1 MTLRARLAVVVA
13 GAVAAAVLVVVGVAW
28 VATQHRLRS
37 EVDDALADR
46 AAALADLTAVQDF
59 TRRTEP
65 PTGDGVTHAQRDP
78 QGIRAA
84 LVQDLSIQLVS
95 AGGRIVTLTG
105 STLPVRPIDRRTAA
119 TGEGAHLR
127 NALVDGT
134 HYRVATQGVAGG
146 GAVQVGR
153 SVEETDRTVR
163 SLAVVL
169 TATAAIGVLI
179 AALLG
184 LVVAKRALRPID
196 RLSDA
201 AERVARDQDLTAP
214 VPEARA
220 DDEVGR
226 LTRSFNTM
234 LAALAT
240 SRAQQQRLVT
250 DASHELRTPL
260 TSLRTTIELLRRA
273 DRAGAGTGGGAG
285 GPDDGGTTAGGEL
298 PPEQR
303 AELYDHALDELS
315 ELTHLSS
322 ELVELATDVRTA
334 DEPVQPVALA
344 AVVEAVAARARRRTG
359 GVVVVRAD
367 ASTVTG
373 RPLAIERAVSNLVD
387 NAGKWSPAG
396 APVEIT
402 VTGGVVRVR
411 DHGPGIPPDERERVF
426 ERFARGRDAQ
436 SVPGSGL
443 GLAIVRQVAED
454 HGGRAWIEPPP
465 DGGAGTVVAVGF
477 SSDSQAP

>member
-13 GAVAAAVLVVVGVAW
+13 GAVAVAVVVVVGVTW
-28 VATQHRLRS
+28 LATQRSLRNEIDES
-37 EVDDALADR
+37 LRDR
-46 AAALADLTAVQDF
+46 AAALAELPAVQDF
-59 TRRTEP
+59 TQRDTP
-65 PTGDGVTHAQRDP
+65 PAADGAVRPQRDP
-78 QGIRAA
+78 QGIQAA
-84 LVQDLSIQLVS
+84 LIQDLSIQLIS
-95 AGGRIVTLTG
+95 EGGRVVTLAG
-105 STLPVRPIDRRTAA
+105 SELPVRPLDRRTAT
-119 TGEGAHLR
+119 TGSGAHQR
-127 NALVDGT
+127 NARVDGL
-134 HYRVATQGVAGG
+134 HFRVATQGVDGG

-153 SVEETDRTVR
+153 AVDETDRTLR

-169 TATAAIGVLI
+169 TATAAVGVLA

-184 LVVAKRALRPID
+184 LVVARRALRPID
-196 RLSDA
+196 RLSEA

-214 VPEARA
+214 VPEPGT

-273 DRAGAGTGGGAG
+273 DRAG
-285 GPDDGGTTAGGEL
+285 DTAGSTGSPEAGL
-298 PPEQR
+298 PTEQR
-303 AELYDHALDELS
+303 TELYDHALDELS

-334 DEPVQPVALA
+334 DEPVRTVTLGE
-344 AVVEAVAARARRRTG
+344 VVESVAARARWRTG
-359 GVVVVRAD
+359 RDITVHAD
-367 ASTVTG
+367 ASTVEG
-373 RPLAIERAVSNLVD
+373 RPQAIERAVSNLVD
-387 NAGKWSPAG
+387 NACKWSPPD
-396 APVEIT
+396 APVAVT
-402 VTGGVVRVR
+402 VDGGVVRVS
-411 DHGPGIPPDERERVF
+411 DQGPGIPPDERERVF
-426 ERFARGRDAQ
+426 ERFARGRDTQ

-454 HGGRAWIEPPP
+454 HGGRAWVESPA
-465 DGGAGTVVAVGF
+465 DGGPGTVVAVGF

>member
-13 GAVAAAVLVVVGVAW
+13 GAVAVAVLVVVGVAW
-28 VATQHRLRS
+28 LATQHRLRA
-37 EVDDALADR
+37 EADDALADR
-46 AAALADLTAVQDF
+46 AAALAELPAVQEF
-59 TRRTEP
+59 TGRTAP
-65 PTGDGVTHAQRDP
+65 AAADGAVRPQRDP

-84 LVQDLSIQLVS
+84 LVQDLSIQLIS
-95 AGGRIVTLTG
+95 EGGRVVTLAG
-105 STLPVRPIDRRTAA
+105 SELPVRPVDRRAA
-119 TGEGAHLR
+119 TTGSGAHRR
-127 NALVDGT
+127 NALVDGV
-134 HYRVATQGVAGG
+134 HFRVATQGVAGG

-153 SVEETDRTVR
+153 TVEETDRTLR

-169 TATAAIGVLI
+169 TATAAVGVLA

-184 LVVAKRALRPID
+184 LVVARRALRPID
-196 RLSDA
+196 RLSEA

-214 VPEARA
+214 VPEPGT

-234 LAALAT
+234 LTALAT

-273 DRAGAGTGGGAG
+273 DRTAGAAPPTEA
-285 GPDDGGTTAGGEL
+285 TL

-303 AELYDHALDELS
+303 AELYDHALDELA

-322 ELVELATDVRTA
+322 ELVELATDTRTA
-334 DEPVQPVALA
+334 DEPVRAVALA
-344 AVVEAVAARARRRTG
+344 DVVEAVAGRARRRTG
-359 GVVVVRAD
+359 RDVTVQAD
-367 ASTVTG
+367 ASTVQG
-373 RPLAIERAVSNLVD
+373 RASAIERAVSNLVD
-387 NAGKWSPAG
+387 NAGKWSPPG
-396 APVEIT
+396 TPVAIT
-402 VTGGVVRVR
+402 VAAGVVRVR
-411 DHGPGIPPDERERVF
+411 DQGPGIPPNERERVF

-454 HGGRAWIEPPP
+454 HGGRAWIESPA